1 MVDTLN
7 TMKRRI
13 DPDSPIW
20 IPLLI
25 NTFLLILAGCAYI
38 YYASDMPPT
47 DNIVKMVN
55 TAVSPFR
62 PMTR

>member
-25 NTFLLILAGCAYI
+25 NVLFLILAACAYV

-47 DNIVKMVN
+47 NNIVKMVN
-55 TAVSPFR
+55 TAVRPFNTLSR
-62 PMTR
+62 